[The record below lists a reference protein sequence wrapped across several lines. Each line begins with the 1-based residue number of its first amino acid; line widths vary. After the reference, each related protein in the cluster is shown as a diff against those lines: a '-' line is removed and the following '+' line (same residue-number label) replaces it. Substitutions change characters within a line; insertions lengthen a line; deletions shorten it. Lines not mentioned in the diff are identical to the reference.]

1 MMHKRAAAAKTT
13 TIHKRAAGGLI
24 PDTLP
29 KPTRMKT
36 ATKTAKKATAKKAA
50 KVKPMPAQPT
60 AQDVLAVRLLVRARE
75 DFQGQRK
82 RMDNRMGRKADGEEQ
97 NIQERSI
104 GVEDA
109 ELFVGI
115 SDAARAQE
123 ADIEKK
129 LKKVLKRFP
138 IYTEWLLNVKGVGTI
153 AAAQIIGNIDI
164 HKATTVSKI
173 WQYCG
178 LNPGMVAGKKRVEHP
193 DRTFDLVP
201 TGQMIRGD
209 KLTAGHV
216 APFNKN
222 MRTAL
227 CGVLADG
234 FIKAQAPYAME
245 HYYPYKER
253 LANSDKLTTEI
264 RSAGAKPVEL
274 AWKDAKPGHRDRAA
288 KRKMIKAFL
297 TDLYKAWRTL
307 EGLEVRPPYQ
317 EQYLGHK
324 HSA

>member
-1 MMHKRAAAAKTT
+1 
-13 TIHKRAAGGLI
+13 
-24 PDTLP
+24 
-29 KPTRMKT
+29 MKT
-36 ATKTAKKATAKKAA
+36 ATKTAKKAPAKKAA
-50 KVKPMPAQPT
+50 KAKPQLQQPT
-60 AQDVLAVRLLVRARE
+60 DQDVLAVRLLVRARE
-75 DFQGQRK
+75 DFQSQRK
-82 RMDNRMGRKADGEEQ
+82 RMDNRMGRKADGGEQ
-97 NIQERSI
+97 NIAERSI
-104 GVEDA
+104 GSGDA

-115 SDAARAQE
+115 SDAAREQE
-123 ADIEKK
+123 KEIEKN

-138 IYTEWLLNVKGVGTI
+138 IYTEWLVGVKGVGTI

-178 LNPGMVAGKKRVEHP
+178 LNPSMIEGKKRVENK
-193 DRTFDLVP
+193 DGTFKLVP
-201 TGQMIRGD
+201 TGKMIRGD
-209 KLTAGHV
+209 KLTAGFV

-253 LANSDKLTTEI
+253 LANSESMTTEI
-264 RSAGAKPVEL
+264 KAAGAKPVEL
-274 AWKDAKPGHRDRAA
+274 AWKDAKLGHRDRAA
-288 KRKMIKAFL
+288 KRKMIKMFL
-297 TDLYKAWRTL
+297 ADLYNVWRKL

-324 HSA
+324 HAS

>member
-1 MMHKRAAAAKTT
+1 MSTKK
-13 TIHKRAAGGLI
+13 K
-24 PDTLP
+24 
-29 KPTRMKT
+29 
-36 ATKTAKKATAKKAA
+36 ATKTKTAPKLNT
-50 KVKPMPAQPT
+50 PT
-60 AQDVLAVRLLVRARE
+60 LEDVMAVRLLVRARE
-75 DFQGQRK
+75 DFQSQRK
-82 RMDNRMGRKADGEEQ
+82 RMDNRMGRKADGDAQ
-97 NIQERSI
+97 NVQERAI
-104 GVEDA
+104 HAEDA

-115 SDAARAQE
+115 SDAARQQE
-123 ADIEKK
+123 AEIEKK

-138 IYTEWLLNVKGVGTI
+138 VYTEWMLNVKGVGTI

-178 LNPGMVAGKKRVEHP
+178 LNPGMVEGKKRVENA
-193 DRTFDLVP
+193 DGTFKLIP
-201 TGQMIRGD
+201 TGKLIRGD
-209 KLTAGHV
+209 KLTAGFV
-216 APFNKN
+216 APYNKN

-234 FIKAQAPYAME
+234 FIKAQAPYALE

-253 LANSDKLTTEI
+253 LANSEKVTEEI
-264 RSAGAKPVEL
+264 RKAGAKAESI
-274 AWKDAKPGHRDRAA
+274 AWKDAKPAHRDRAA

-297 TDLYKAWRTL
+297 SDLYVAWRTL

-324 HSA
+324 HAS

>member
-1 MMHKRAAAAKTT
+1 M
-13 TIHKRAAGGLI
+13 
-24 PDTLP
+24 
-29 KPTRMKT
+29 KPTAKKT
-36 ATKTAKKATAKKAA
+36 VKKTAKK
-50 KVKPMPAQPT
+50 KPAPELAQPT

-82 RMDNRMGRKADGEEQ
+82 RMDNRMGRKADGTD
-97 NIQERSI
+97 QEIAERVI
-104 GVEDA
+104 RPDDA
-109 ELFVGI
+109 QLFEGI
-115 SDAARAQE
+115 SDAARDQE
-123 ADIEKK
+123 KDIEKK
-129 LKKVLKRFP
+129 LKTILKRFP
-138 IYTEWLLNVKGVGTI
+138 IYTEWLLSVKGVGTI

-178 LNPGMVAGKKRVEHP
+178 LNPGMVEGKKRVENK
-193 DRTFDLVP
+193 DGTFKLVP
-201 TGQMIRGD
+201 TGKQIRGD
-209 KLTAGHV
+209 KLTAGFV

-234 FIKAQAPYAME
+234 FIKAQAPYALE
-245 HYYPYKER
+245 YYYPYKER
-253 LANSDKLTTEI
+253 LANSDQVTTEI
-264 RSAGAKPVEL
+264 RKAGAKPEQI
-274 AWKDAKPGHRDRAA
+274 AWKDAKLGHRDRAA

-307 EGLEVRPPYQ
+307 EGLEVRAPYQ

-324 HSA
+324 HAS

>member
-1 MMHKRAAAAKTT
+1 
-13 TIHKRAAGGLI
+13 
-24 PDTLP
+24 
-29 KPTRMKT
+29 MKT
-36 ATKTAKKATAKKAA
+36 KSKTKPELNK
-50 KVKPMPAQPT
+50 PT

-75 DFQGQRK
+75 DFQSQRK
-82 RMDNRMGRKADGEEQ
+82 RMDNRMGRKADGEDQ
-97 NIQERSI
+97 NVAERAIQKA
-104 GVEDA
+104 DA
-109 ELFVGI
+109 ALFVGI
-115 SDAARAQE
+115 SDAARQQE
-123 ADIEKK
+123 KDIEKN

-138 IYTEWLLNVKGVGTI
+138 IYTEWLVNVKGVGTI

-164 HKATTVSKI
+164 EKATTVSKI

-178 LNPGMVAGKKRVEHP
+178 LNPGMVEGKKRVENS
-193 DRTFDLVP
+193 DGTFTLVP
-201 TGQMIRGD
+201 TGKMIRGD
-209 KLTAGHV
+209 KLTAGFV

-234 FIKAQAPYAME
+234 FIKAQAPYALE

-253 LANSDKLTTEI
+253 LANSEQITEEI
-264 RSAGAKPVEL
+264 RKAGAKPESIP
-274 AWKDAKPGHRDRAA
+274 WKDAKPAHRDRAA

-297 TDLYKAWRTL
+297 SDLYVAWRTL
-307 EGLEVRPPYQ
+307 EGLTVRPPYQ

>member
-1 MMHKRAAAAKTT
+1 MKKTT
-13 TIHKRAAGGLI
+13 TKKA
-24 PDTLP
+24 
-29 KPTRMKT
+29 KPTL
-36 ATKTAKKATAKKAA
+36 AK
-50 KVKPMPAQPT
+50 PT

-75 DFQGQRK
+75 DFQSQRK

-97 NIQERSI
+97 NIAERTI
-104 GVEDA
+104 MPADA

-115 SDAARAQE
+115 SDAARDQE
-123 ADIEKK
+123 KDIEKK
-129 LKKVLKRFP
+129 LKQVLKRFP
-138 IYTEWLLNVKGVGTI
+138 IYTEWLLGVKGVGTI

-178 LNPGMVAGKKRVEHP
+178 LNPSMVAGKKRVENS
-193 DRTFDLVP
+193 DGTFNLVP

-253 LANSDKLTTEI
+253 LANSDNMTTEI
-264 RSAGAKPVEL
+264 RTAGAKPVEL

-288 KRKMIKAFL
+288 KRKMIKMFL
-297 TDLYKAWRTL
+297 MDLYVAWRTL
-307 EGLEVRPPYQ
+307 EGLEVRAPYQ

-324 HSA
+324 HAS